1 MRRAAARVAEGYS
14 EVGAGGTHQARL
26 ERDAADALTRR
37 RLAALDIGEAPLCF
51 GRLDLRSGI
60 GDDEGP
66 AESLPAPGANGS
78 VGAPAAPGER
88 RFYVGVT
95 SSPGPGTAAS

>member
-1 MRRAAARVAEGYS
+1 MADQHPELAAEQQYVDAAYARLDAMRRAAARVAEGYS

-51 GRLDLRSGI
+51 GRLDLR
-60 GDDEGP
+60 GDGGTDAVP
-66 AESLPAPGANGS
+66 ADAHPNGAA
-78 VGAPAAPGER
+78 GARAEP
-88 RFYVGVT
+88 
-95 SSPGPGTAAS
+95 